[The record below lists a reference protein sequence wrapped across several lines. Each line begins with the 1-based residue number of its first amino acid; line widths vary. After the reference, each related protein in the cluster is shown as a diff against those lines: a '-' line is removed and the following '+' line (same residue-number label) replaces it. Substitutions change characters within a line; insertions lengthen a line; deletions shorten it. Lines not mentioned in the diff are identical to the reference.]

1 MTSPGSSLVVKMEE
15 LGQQPDNKNTLKK
28 TKFDLRIVQAY
39 LQRAREERPMLS
51 IPVEELD
58 AHLANFIHTHRKQD
72 GSEYEPGT
80 LRGILGSLDR
90 HFERCGYPH
99 AIYRSRD
106 TKFLRTVAAMKEKQN
121 YLKTVGKGSHPQH
134 AEPLTE
140 REIELL
146 YATGAIGLHNPTALL
161 YMLFFNIGLHFS
173 LRTMEQHNLKW
184 GDIHLKADAQ
194 GRKYL
199 EHTKKLSPGRG
210 GGGGARF
217 HPSHTMRMQIY
228 ESPEQP
234 DRDVVKAYEKY
245 SVERPEKM
253 KCEDAPFY
261 LTPQPD
267 CRPGYARWFKNLPVG
282 ESRIRGI
289 MKHLKMAAGLPPQR
303 KILGRSPL
311 RSPVPLGSS
320 MASILSAQVKALR
333 GEPSLNGCRSNGV
346 TIKKEEDDSYGQ
358 EDSSNT
364 GGRYKALGIRGFGT
378 RLSESS
384 RALPSAIISNP
395 KLTRIK
401 EEWEPEE
408 VSSPGVVMGEKSDFP
423 GQGSVTFHDVAA
435 CFTTEEWAE
444 LEDWQKKLY
453 KNVMQE
459 IHSALEA
466 MGYKILNADVLLK
479 IKDGECDKKSPAHE
493 KKDSATASGRG
504 VSPDIL
510 LRINQDAVPDWRE
523 MEEAEKEDELDTSN
537 SIPVFDPDLSMW
549 IFKESPDISLPEDGR
564 DQLLHADTD
573 EGVSIPHS
581 APSSFKG
588 PLPEISTLCRPIC
601 PELPRPGKR
610 KRHEGVSIPHSAPS
624 SFKGPLP
631 EISTL
636 CRPICPELPRPGK
649 RKRRPPQRRTSE
661 QQPDS
666 DSDEEEPN
674 HRLPC
679 RNPPSLGVT
688 GERKDWTAQDRL
700 YQCDLCERT
709 FSDLCNLQ
717 ETILSCPQC
726 GGSLNPLPNQPADTG
741 HTQTLNFSE
750 PGSDTGLPRPLQ
762 GPVG

>member
-1 MTSPGSSLVVKMEE
+1 MTSPAPSLDRKMEE
-15 LGQQPDNKNTLKK
+15 AGQQADNKNTLKK

-39 LQRAREERPMLS
+39 LQRAREERPLLS
-51 IPVEELD
+51 VPVEELD
-58 AHLANFIHTHRKQD
+58 AHLANFIRTHRKQD

-121 YLKTVGKGSHPQH
+121 YLKTIGKGNHPHH

-184 GDIHLKADAQ
+184 GDITLKADAQ

-199 EHTKKLSPGRG
+199 EHTKKLSAGRG
-210 GGGGARF
+210 SAKF

-234 DRDVVKAYEKY
+234 ERDVVKAYEKY
-245 SVERPEKM
+245 SIERPEKM

-267 CRPGYARWFKNLPVG
+267 CRPGYARWFKNLPMG

-289 MKHLKMAAGLPPQR
+289 MKHLKMAAGLSPQR

-311 RSPVPLGSS
+311 KSPVLLGSS

-333 GEPSLNGCRSNGV
+333 GESSLNGCRSNGV
-346 TIKKEEDDSYGQ
+346 TIKKEDEDSCGPDDSSDTEVG
-358 EDSSNT
+358 
-364 GGRYKALGIRGFGT
+364 YKVLGMRSFGIRDQ
-378 RLSESS
+378 LSESGRTIPAGMVGS
-384 RALPSAIISNP
+384 P
-395 KLTRIK
+395 KLTKIK
-401 EEWEPEE
+401 EEWEPEA
-408 VSSPGVVMGEKSDFP
+408 VSAQRVGMGRKSAFK

-435 CFTTEEWAE
+435 CFSPEEWSV
-444 LEDWQKKLY
+444 LEDWQKDQY
-453 KNVMQE
+453 KNVMRE
-459 IHSALEA
+459 IHSALET
-466 MGYKILNADVLLK
+466 MGYKIVNADVLLK
-479 IKDGECDKKSPAHE
+479 VKDEECDKKSPDHE
-493 KKDSATASGRG
+493 KNCAPASSRNI
-504 VSPDIL
+504 SPDIL
-510 LRINQDAVPDWRE
+510 LRIKQDEVPNWRDI
-523 MEEAEKEDELDTSN
+523 EEEEEKEGELDISN
-537 SIPVFDPDLSMW
+537 SSIPVFDHDLSMW
-549 IFKESPDISLPEDGR
+549 VFKESPDISFPEDEK
-564 DQLLHADTD
+564 DQPLPADTGPCSD
-573 EGVSIPHS
+573 EGVTITHS
-581 APSSFKG
+581 DPS
-588 PLPEISTLCRPIC
+588 
-601 PELPRPGKR
+601 
-610 KRHEGVSIPHSAPS
+610 A
-624 SFKGPLP
+624 FKGPLP

-666 DSDEEEPN
+666 DSDEDEPK

-679 RNPPSLGVT
+679 RTLPSLAVPD
-688 GERKDWTAQDRL
+688 EKKDWISQEPK

-709 FSDLCNLQ
+709 FSDFCNLS
-717 ETILSCPQC
+717 EGILACPQC
-726 GGSLNPLPNQPADTG
+726 GGSLNPLTNQPADAEMG
-741 HTQTLNFSE
+741 CTQTLNFSE
-750 PGSDTGLPRPLQ
+750 PGSDTSFPNLMQ

>member
-1 MTSPGSSLVVKMEE
+1 MTSPAPSLHRKMEDP
-15 LGQQPDNKNTLKK
+15 GQQPDNKNTLKK
-28 TKFDLRIVQAY
+28 TKFDLRIIQSY
-39 LQRAREERPMLS
+39 LQRAREERPLLAV
-51 IPVEELD
+51 PVEELD
-58 AHLANFIHTHRKQD
+58 AHLANFIRTHRKQD

-106 TKFLRTVAAMKEKQN
+106 TKFLRTVAAMKEKQS
-121 YLKTVGKGSHPQH
+121 YLKTIGKGNHPHH

-184 GDIHLKADAQ
+184 GDITLKADAQ

-210 GGGGARF
+210 GAKF

-234 DRDVVKAYEKY
+234 ERDVVKAYEKY

-267 CRPGYARWFKNLPVG
+267 CRPGYARWFKNLPMG

-289 MKHLKMAAGLPPQR
+289 MKHLKMAAGLSPQR

-311 RSPVPLGSS
+311 KSPVLLGSS

-333 GEPSLNGCRSNGV
+333 GEPSMNGCRSNGV
-346 TIKKEEDDSYGQ
+346 TIKKEEEDTYGQDDSSDTEVG
-358 EDSSNT
+358 
-364 GGRYKALGIRGFGT
+364 YKALGLRSFGT
-378 RLSESS
+378 RERLSESD
-384 RALPSAIISNP
+384 RAITSSVVGSPR
-395 KLTRIK
+395 LTKIK

-408 VSSPGVVMGEKSDFP
+408 VSAQGVNVKEKSVFP
-423 GQGSVTFHDVAA
+423 GQGSVKFRDVAA
-435 CFTTEEWAE
+435 CFSAEEWGS
-444 LEDWQKKLY
+444 LEDWQKDLY
-453 KNVMQE
+453 KNVMRE

-466 MGYKILNADVLLK
+466 MGYKIVNADVLLK
-479 IKDGECDKKSPAHE
+479 IKDEECEKKSLVNE
-493 KKDSATASGRG
+493 KKNSAPASGRSI
-504 VSPDIL
+504 SPDIL
-510 LRINQDAVPDWRE
+510 LRIKHDEVPDWRD
-523 MEEAEKEDELDTSN
+523 MEEAEKEEELDTSN
-537 SIPVFDPDLSMW
+537 SSIPVFDHDLSMW
-549 IFKESPDISLPEDGR
+549 IFKESPDVSLPEDGR
-564 DQLLHADTD
+564 DQPLPADTAPCTVD
-573 EGVSIPHS
+573 GMSISHS
-581 APSSFKG
+581 APSAFKG
-588 PLPEISTLCRPIC
+588 PLPEISTLR
-601 PELPRPGKR
+601 
-610 KRHEGVSIPHSAPS
+610 
-624 SFKGPLP
+624 
-631 EISTL
+631 
-636 CRPICPELPRPGK
+636 RPICPELPRPGK

-661 QQPDS
+661 QQPES
-666 DSDEEEPN
+666 DDDEEEPN
-674 HRLPC
+674 HRLPS
-679 RNPPSLGVT
+679 RNLPSLAVVE
-688 GERKDWTAQDRL
+688 ERKDWTAQKRM

-709 FSDLCNLQ
+709 FNDLCNLQ
-717 ETILSCPQC
+717 EMVHSCPQC
-726 GGSLNPLPNQPADTG
+726 GGSLNPLLGQLADTETG
-741 HTQTLNFSE
+741 NTQTLDFSE
-750 PGSDTGLPRPLQ
+750 PGSDTGLPHPMQ